1 MAWFGGMGGNRAL
14 RAAASQLLVNGFA
27 NPLGVNLVMR
37 EISSPDVEVN
47 PSPANITAAGAV
59 QAGASALRAGMGSWM
74 GYTPTTFP
82 FLKASTD
89 DGYSAEGNKGVKWR
103 FARAYR
109 VYVNGYKR
117 DTNVLSSKSDANTD
131 KTFKGPRRKANPLL
145 KTYYRVTVIDLTA
158 PIDIIGKTFIV
169 SHEDLMPNINW
180 IFNSYT
186 LPLLSITGVADA
198 IAQGIADE
206 VATISGVPADQLD
219 LSLSD
224 AASFMRGADGSG
236 NTINPIVKSF
246 ESTSGRGLAGVITSL
261 SYNWIDSTNTW
272 EIDWN
277 SRAPK
282 VAKVSVS
289 YEVIHDL
296 PPGLDH
302 SGFDRAPLYNVGDIM
317 HHVAGDPYP
326 DNGHASRDTYKSQG
340 RLGTV
345 SSAGDDTSNV
355 GAGQT
360 RSKDVKKA

>member
-1 MAWFGGMGGNRAL
+1 MGHQA
-14 RAAASQLLVNGFA
+14 GFRS
-27 NPLGVNLVMR
+27 LGQK
-37 EISSPDVEVN
+37 IK
-47 PSPANITAAGAV
+47 AGAI

-89 DGYSAEGNKGVKWR
+89 DGYTAEGSKGEKWR

-117 DTNVLSSKSDANTD
+117 DTNILSSKADANTD
-131 KTFKGPRRKANPLL
+131 DTFKGPRRRGNPLL
-145 KTYYRVTVIDLTA
+145 KTYYRVTVVDFTA
-158 PIDIIGKTFIV
+158 PASIFGKTFVV

-206 VATISGVPADQLD
+206 VATVTGIPADQLD

-261 SYNWIDSTNTW
+261 SY
-272 EIDWN
+272 
-277 SRAPK
+277 K

-326 DNGHASRDTYKSQG
+326 DNGHASRDSYKSQG

-345 SSAGDDTSNV
+345 SSAGESTREI
-355 GAGQT
+355 GPGHI